1 MRFTVIATILLVTS
15 VASADEAKEQA
26 TKRTPT
32 DFNDYLFPKTGRVSA
47 TVATGAPFAAIGE
60 LSVGVANRFAVG
72 AMVGEGFARP
82 FTGDQDAA
90 TGVAE
95 VFAAV
100 GFAFAAPGPQSWA
113 GVLGLDA
120 VAEPVGAGRRAW
132 FPAERLPATGSN

>member
-1 MRFTVIATILLVTS
+1 MRLAPSRCMRFTVIATILLVTS

-72 AMVGEGFARP
+72 AMVGAGPFAGGIVMGIRP
-82 FTGDQDAA
+82 RVD
-90 TGVAE
+90 V
-95 VFAAV
+95 VHV
-100 GFAFAAPGPQSWA
+100 GPMRL
-113 GVLGLDA
+113 VLA
-120 VAEPVGAGRRAW
+120 
-132 FPAERLPATGSN
+132 